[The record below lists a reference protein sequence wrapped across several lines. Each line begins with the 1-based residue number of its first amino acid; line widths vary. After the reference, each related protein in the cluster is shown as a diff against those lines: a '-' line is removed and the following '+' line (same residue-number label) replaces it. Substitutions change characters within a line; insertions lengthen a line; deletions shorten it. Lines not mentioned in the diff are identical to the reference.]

1 MLEDEDDEEAAAAS
15 VDDMGNGGRQRKI
28 QWYLQRKGA
37 ESQIGHKE
45 KSQNSKKLK
54 DEPVH
59 VVVNPHPCPGRSRCL
74 FMNGDI
80 QNMYGNFTC
89 LGTNTC
95 ARQG

>member
-1 MLEDEDDEEAAAAS
+1 MLEDEDNEEAAAAS

-80 QNMYGNFTC
+80 QNMYRNFMC
-89 LGTNTC
+89 WGTNRY
-95 ARQG
+95 AI